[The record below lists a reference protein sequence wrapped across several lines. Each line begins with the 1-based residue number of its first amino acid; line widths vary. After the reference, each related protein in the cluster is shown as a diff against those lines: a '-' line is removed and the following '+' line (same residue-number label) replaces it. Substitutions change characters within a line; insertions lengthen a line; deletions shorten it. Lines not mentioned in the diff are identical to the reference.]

1 VISSTRIPIIS
12 LYGNLIVPIQGTVGD
27 ELLETLRVDVT
38 ARIDRDFATGLI
50 IDISGVDLLDSYMTR
65 SVRDL
70 ALMAKLM
77 GVRTIISGAKPEI
90 AITIVEMGL
99 EIPGVESQ
107 LNLERALERLFVL
120 AAAEGDDDVD
130 DAMLAWMGDDDD
142 LAAMERGDDLALV

>member
-1 VISSTRIPIIS
+1 VISSSRIPIIN

-27 ELLETLRVDVT
+27 ELLETLRADVT

-50 IDISGVDLLDSYMTR
+50 IDISGVELLDSYMTR
-65 SVRDL
+65 SIRDL

-77 GVRTIISGAKPEI
+77 GVRTVIAGAKPEI

-107 LNLERALERLFVL
+107 LNLERALERLFAL
-120 AAAEGDDDVD
+120 AAAEADDDVD
-130 DAMLAWMGDDDD
+130 DAIVAWIGDDDPATIESDGGLD
-142 LAAMERGDDLALV
+142 LV